1 MKIAIFGRGKT
12 GSKVNEVA
20 LDQGHDT
27 TVFHS
32 KNTPTLNSLI
42 GHDVI
47 ISFLPGPALASYL
60 DILKEA
66 SIPIVSGSTGHDFS
80 QVKDLTWI
88 QGHNYALGMNIAR
101 EMIAVLSNAKSI
113 LGENYSCHIHE
124 IHHTKKL
131 DSPSGTALRWKQW
144 CGLEGDITS
153 ERTGDVVGDHIIT
166 VKTNTEEISLRH
178 QALDRKIFA
187 EGALWMATKL
197 FEKPMNQGFYW
208 FENIVQSELNIK
220 EKK

>member
-1 MKIAIFGRGKT
+1 MKVAILGRGKT

-20 LDQGHDT
+20 LEQGFET

-32 KNTPTLNSLI
+32 QNVPTVKALE

-60 DILKEA
+60 TVLKEA
-66 SIPIVSGSTGHDFS
+66 SLPIVSGSTGYDFS
-80 QVKDLTWI
+80 NVTDLTWI
-88 QGHNYALGMNIAR
+88 QGHNYALGMNIIR
-101 EMIAVLSNAKSI
+101 EMIAVLSKATNI

-124 IHHTKKL
+124 VHHVKKL
-131 DSPSGTALRWKQW
+131 DSPSGTALRWKDW
-144 CGLEGDITS
+144 SGLKGEITS
-153 ERTGDVVGDHIIT
+153 ERQGDVVGDHVIT
-166 VKTNTEEISLRH
+166 VKTGSEEITLRH

-197 FEKPMNQGFYW
+197 LNKPMANGFYW
-208 FENIVQSELNIK
+208 FENIVQSELGIK
-220 EKK
+220 DNK